1 MIGYYINNDYIADSN
16 GNVKSGLKS
25 LDVLEYLTKETLEPA
40 IVYDL
45 DACFVLIMALALG
58 IYIVTFSTQ
67 SNLAVVRWEN
77 TMSNRVY

>member
-45 DACFVLIMALALG
+45 DACFASLLNQVG
-58 IYIVTFSTQ
+58 ITAREAECLLNIQ
-67 SNLAVVRWEN
+67 
-77 TMSNRVY
+77 